1 VSRKKVLTPEQ
12 AAEQEDYLAQHA
24 EAEERTAL
32 VVASLQDT
40 WCAVSGLTWMPA
52 DHVLRAM
59 LVNNPPV
66 AVEDAMIVVAPKVA
80 SGYLRKSDW
89 VRYTW
94 GVLRTTRTR
103 AAYEREQ
110 PARADALLEQAFPEV
125 P

>member
-1 VSRKKVLTPEQ
+1 MSRKKVLTAEQ
-12 AAEQEDYLAQHA
+12 VAEQEAYLAQRA
-24 EAEERTAL
+24 VAEEVTAE

-40 WCAVSGLTWMPA
+40 WCGVSGLTWMPA

-59 LVNNPPV
+59 LVNNPPA
-66 AVEDAMIVVAPKVA
+66 AVEDAMVVVAPKVA
-80 SGYLRKSDW
+80 SGYLHKSDW

-103 AAYEREQ
+103 DAYEREQ
-110 PARADALLEQAFPEV
+110 PARADALLEQALPEV